1 MDYVILC
8 ANNNNWL
15 KLVTRCDANKFW
27 GNFEH
32 GYYINLVNYA
42 TEIMLDSGNH
52 ICIYIYLYIYVISHG
67 RLVVQDAH
75 VAGDDFVLEYS
86 AGRNIDTITVIG
98 NDDDGAL
105 WEKKRSSCS

>member
-15 KLVTRCDANKFW
+15 KLVTRYDANKFW

-52 ICIYIYLYIYVISHG
+52 IYTYSIYMFISHG
-67 RLVVQDAH
+67 RLMVQNAH
-75 VAGDDFVLEYS
+75 VAGDNFVLKYS
-86 AGRNIDTITVIG
+86 AGRNINTITVIG
-98 NDDDGAL
+98 NDDNSAL
-105 WEKKRSSCS
+105 WGEKRSSS